1 MKARVGMIWMVAAM
15 LCAALAPGC
24 ARKSEG
30 PVIHF
35 LMWKPHQPKP
45 LEDAIARFEK
55 ENPGV
60 RVARHIGSE
69 NASEYYRELTTKLRN
84 RDPDLD
90 VFFLDVIWP
99 PEFVARGYLQDLS
112 ERFPPGERK
121 NFFPGPLSA
130 DTVDG
135 RVYAVPYNIDMGLL
149 FYRKD
154 LLEKYHFKPP
164 ATWDELLRQADA
176 ILKGEGKVNPDL
188 TGYAGQFDKYEGL
201 VCNVLEFV
209 ESRGGS
215 FLDDSGRPA
224 VNSPAVIGAV
234 RFVRDELIHNQD
246 HPRRA
251 SDYLLTAKEQET
263 RDIFARGDAV
273 FLRNWP
279 ETWGILNDASRSK
292 VAGRVGMA
300 PLPAF
305 EGGKRAATL
314 GGWQLGIAS
323 YSKRKGLAW
332 QFVSFMTRNDVQRD
346 LAIQKGQTM
355 ARMTIYD
362 DPELVKAM
370 PHFALEGPWGS
381 PLRDAARVAVPRP
394 RSVRYNAVSERIQ
407 TIIHDAIRDPDSD
420 IPALMAQLSGELDQE
435 IRKAPSP

>member
-1 MKARVGMIWMVAAM
+1 MHYRNRVLIIVAA
-15 LCAALAPGC
+15 LCALFGTAC
-24 ARKSEG
+24 TRKAEG

-45 LEDAIARFEK
+45 LEDAIARFET

-60 RVARHIGSE
+60 RVDRHIGSE
-69 NASEYYRELTTKLRN
+69 NASEYYREVTTKLRN
-84 RDPDLD
+84 QDPDLD

-99 PEFVARGYLQDLS
+99 PEFVARGYLLDLS
-112 ERFPPGERK
+112 DRFTPGERK

-130 DTVDG
+130 DTVGG

-164 ATWDELLRQADA
+164 ATWGELLKQVDA
-176 ILKGEGKVNPDL
+176 IIKGEGDANPDL
-188 TGYAGQFDKYEGL
+188 IGYAGQFDKYEGL
-201 VCNVLEFV
+201 VCNVLEFIK
-209 ESRGGS
+209 SKGGS
-215 FLDDSGRPA
+215 FLDENGRPA
-224 VNSPAVIGAV
+224 VDSPADIEAI
-234 RFVRDELIHNQD
+234 RFIRDELIHNPE

-305 EGGKRAATL
+305 EGGKPAATL

-323 YSKRKGLAW
+323 YSKHPDLAW
-332 QFVSFMTRNDVQRD
+332 KFISFMTRDDVQRD

-362 DPELVKAM
+362 DPKLIKAM
-370 PHFALEGPWGS
+370 PHFAIEGPWGS
-381 PLRDAARVAVPRP
+381 PLRRAAQVAVPRP

-407 TIIHDAIRDPDSD
+407 TIVHDAIRDPDSD
-420 IPALMAQLSGELDQE
+420 IPALMKQLSGELEDE
-435 IRKAPSP
+435 IQKAPSS